1 MIDIEDL
8 FDKYSEHVSSLKAA
22 PFICNIHA
30 AFESWFHVELV
41 PVLWELG
48 IADANIEP
56 RYAYPNSSGSADLG
70 IKTREGVIVF
80 ELKSFVNGKSAAKEA
95 DYPKQIRKLAEVVSN
110 REALQVIAFTTFIG
124 YSEVSMMNHVTKFF
138 GKDPWD
144 VTGPSR
150 LVEPYGLHLCIASIT
165 S

>member
-22 PFICNIHA
+22 PFICDTHA

-48 IADANIEP
+48 IADSSIEP

-70 IKTREGVIVF
+70 IRTREGVIVF
-80 ELKSFVNGKSAAKEA
+80 ELKSFVNGKSAKKEA
-95 DYPKQIRKLAEVVSN
+95 NYPKQIRTLARLVSN

-124 YSEVSMMNHVTKFF
+124 YSEVSMMNHVKKFF
-138 GKDPWD
+138 KKGSWD
-144 VTGPSR
+144 VIGPSR
-150 LVEPYGLHLCIASIT
+150 LVEPYGVHLCIASMT

>member
-8 FDKYSEHVSSLKAA
+8 FGKYSEHVSSLKAA

-48 IADANIEP
+48 IADSSIEP

-70 IKTREGVIVF
+70 IRTREGVIVF
-80 ELKSFVNGKSAAKEA
+80 ELKSFVSDKSGKKEGK
-95 DYPKQIRKLAEVVSN
+95 YPNQIGKLAKLVSD
-110 REALQVIAFTTFIG
+110 RDALQAIAFTTFIG
-124 YSEVSMMNHVTKFF
+124 YSKGSMMNHVKKFF
-138 GKDPWD
+138 KKGPWD
-144 VTGPSR
+144 VIGPTR
-150 LVEPYGLHLCIASIT
+150 LVEPYGLHLCIASMT